1 MVFRYKA
8 VVVPMEDRFS
18 MIGEKGWGHMRGKRG
33 CQCLEPAA
41 SNPDTLPLPIIRP
54 SNTTGGRKKHDQG
67 DQTSVEAYLATYRQT
82 VITYMA
88 NREI

>member
-1 MVFRYKA
+1 MVA
-8 VVVPMEDRFS
+8 DW
-18 MIGEKGWGHMRGKRG
+18 GERHVRRKEG
-33 CQCLEPAA
+33 CQGFKPAA
-41 SNPDTLPLPIIRP
+41 SNPDTLPLPIIRA

-67 DQTSVEAYLATYRQT
+67 DQTSAGAYLATYRQT